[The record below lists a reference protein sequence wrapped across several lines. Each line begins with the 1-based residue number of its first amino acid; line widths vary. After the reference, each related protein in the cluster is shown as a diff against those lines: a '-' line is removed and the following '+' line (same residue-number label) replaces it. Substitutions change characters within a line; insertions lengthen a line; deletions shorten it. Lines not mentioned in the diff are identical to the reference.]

1 MPLAPRKERVI
12 DLVTGGSTGLGAQL
26 ISRLLKRGHEVRAL
40 LLHQPSASIG
50 GHEWRSLPVG
60 TIPYVADI
68 AQQNSSDQKVL
79 DAACTSV
86 NNLFHLAAATYN
98 YNNPYDK
105 LVNVNVVG
113 TENILNAY
121 KRANTGLDTHMH
133 FLFASTVS
141 VYGYGRPNEVLREES
156 ALKPQSP
163 YAESK
168 EMAEKV
174 ILSFSEAYHKIPYTI
189 FRLGNMYGPDYKTS
203 FFKVFKLIEEK
214 KMVYIGGS
222 GTNHLTFV
230 HEEDAADAMLEAAS
244 NPKCFNKIYNLTDG
258 VPYTVKELYNI
269 VAKKLNVQ
277 PPRRSIPKFVG
288 KVVRRIV
295 QMNFDEFEFIASD
308 RHIDISELS
317 KDVGFK
323 PKRSINVEGVRLIEE
338 FERGHSKHKKVT

>member
-12 DLVTGGSTGLGAQL
+12 DLVTGGSTGLGVQL
-26 ISRLLKRGHEVRAL
+26 INRLLKKGHEVRAL
-40 LLHQPSASIG
+40 LLHQPSANP
-50 GHEWRSLPVG
+50 EWRNLPKG

-68 AQQNSSDQKVL
+68 TLQNPSDQKVL

-98 YNNPYDK
+98 YNNPYEK
-105 LVNVNVVG
+105 LVKLNVVG
-113 TENILNAY
+113 TENVLNAY

-141 VYGYGRPNEVLREES
+141 VYGYGRPNEVLKEES
-156 ALKPQSP
+156 RLKPQSP

-174 ILSFSEAYHKIPYTI
+174 VVSFSEAYGKIPYTI
-189 FRLGNMYGPDYKTS
+189 FRIGNIYGPDYKGS
-203 FFKVFKLIEEK
+203 FFKVFKLIKEK

-222 GTNHLTFV
+222 GMNHLTFV

-244 NPKCFNKIYNLTDG
+244 NPRCFNKTYNLTDG
-258 VPYTVKELYNI
+258 EAYTVKELYNL

-277 PPRRSIPKFVG
+277 PPSRSIPKFFG
-288 KVVRRIV
+288 KVVRGIV

-308 RHIDISELS
+308 RRIDISRLS
-317 KDVGFK
+317 RDAGFK
-323 PKRSINVEGVRLIEE
+323 PKRSIGIEGVKLIEE
-338 FERGHSKHKKVT
+338 FELEHFKHKKGL